1 MNRNALYF
9 FIAVLIIGSMLA
21 GCGAPSTPTAAVVST
36 EAQPSTPPIK
46 IAILLS
52 TTASDSGWDATA
64 VQGGEDAKT
73 QLGAEVS
80 VSENVTTSGTEAVVR
95 DYASRGYNLIIAND
109 FSMGEGV
116 NKVAPE
122 FPNTKFVITTGI
134 WEAANVSSFN
144 PNPEDYFLGG
154 CLDALMSKSGKIGI
168 MGGMNQPAMVAT
180 ANAIAEGA
188 RLCRPDIG
196 ITIAYVGSWAD
207 PAKAKELALGFIA
220 SGIDVIDG
228 SVSVG
233 YDGILSA
240 IKEAEAN
247 GQFVYTITDQVM
259 KPDFIK
265 QIMAAHTQDHGPMVL
280 DYAKQVIDG
289 TFHGVNYRPGLSTGL
304 IYLKMTETVPADI
317 QAKVQQV
324 QQDIV
329 DGKTTVVPNYEEVT
343 W

>member
-1 MNRNALYF
+1 MNRKYVYLVIVALL
-9 FIAVLIIGSMLA
+9 VSSLLA
-21 GCGAPSTPTAAVVST
+21 GCAGAATPTTAPAATTAPTAA
-36 EAQPSTPPIK
+36 AKALK

-64 VQGGEDAKT
+64 VQGGEEAKT

-80 VSENVTTSGTEAVVR
+80 VSENVTTSGAEAVIR

-109 FSMGEGV
+109 FSMGEAV
-116 NKVAPE
+116 NKVAPD
-122 FPNTKFVITTGI
+122 FPDTKFVVTTGI

-144 PNPEDYFLGG
+144 PNPEDYYLGG

-180 ANAIAEGA
+180 ANAVAEGA
-188 RLCRPDIG
+188 RQCNPSIG

-207 PAKAKELALGFIA
+207 PAKAKELATGFIA

-233 YDGILSA
+233 FDGVLSA

-247 GQFVYTITDQVM
+247 GQTIYTITDQVLSS
-259 KPDFIK
+259 DFIP

-280 DYAKQVIDG
+280 DYAKQVLNG
-289 TFHGVNYRPGLSTGL
+289 TFQGINFRPGLASGL
-304 IYLKMTETVPADI
+304 IYLKMTNTVPADI
-317 QAKVQQV
+317 QTKVQQV
-324 QQDIV
+324 QQDII
-329 DGKTTVVPNYEEVT
+329 DGKITVTPPSF
-343 W
+343 